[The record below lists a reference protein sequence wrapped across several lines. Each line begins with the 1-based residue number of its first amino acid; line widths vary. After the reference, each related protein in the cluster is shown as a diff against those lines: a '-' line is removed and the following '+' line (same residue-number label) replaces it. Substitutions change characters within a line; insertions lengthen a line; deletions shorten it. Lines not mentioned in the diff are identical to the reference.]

1 VPAPDA
7 MASWFNEKT
16 PEPGPRAG
24 FFRLG
29 PPRRFRGIPP
39 GAGDEA
45 MVGGEDGGKG
55 DGAAAGLVSMM
66 EGVGRTVTASCTFE
80 SVPVVAVRRD
90 CGGSLRRTI
99 RDREPELRREVG
111 GEEASMSIAQS
122 NAGKEVFVKSQSR
135 RVSQIYRQFENL
147 TLTFVPGLGLNITAH
162 CVFVNFGVLQ
172 KSNLLSGTQWTFLTR
187 MRLKWC

>member
-1 VPAPDA
+1 
-7 MASWFNEKT
+7 
-16 PEPGPRAG
+16 
-24 FFRLG
+24 
-29 PPRRFRGIPP
+29 
-39 GAGDEA
+39 

-90 CGGSLRRTI
+90 CGGSLRCTI

-111 GEEASMSIAQS
+111 GEEASMSITS

-135 RVSQIYRQFENL
+135 RVSLRDSDLPSVRKPDPEVCTWVRAGHHRSLCVCQFWCSPTIQSLVRNTVDIFDSNEAKVVL
-147 TLTFVPGLGLNITAH
+147 RPTLQTSTSILN
-162 CVFVNFGVLQ
+162 
-172 KSNLLSGTQWTFLTR
+172 FLY
-187 MRLKWC
+187 